1 MGQTSNNFTIIKS
14 ITIILV
20 YASRLRYKLYFPK
33 AAIFFS
39 ILLFSLCNTPFFFL
53 SLCGT
58 SFSSCLCSS
67 FQRTSMRHPF
77 LTLYNKSAASHL
89 FLGIF
94 GFLIELGEFN
104 FTWLEIHINISSL
117 NEHFGV
123 GWTLVSTCTQ
133 QSPPPAHRWEEIFF
147 LSLQFFFVLVKST
160 QGLTFFIIFTN
171 NENTSLTS
179 IPFILK

>member
-1 MGQTSNNFTIIKS
+1 MQFLPIEIIFNLHPPIREVCSIKFLNSWTLAFFSGHRFHFNLALIPLVGSQTILSQILAIQNSNHTQEHKYLHRKLFLFEGKKITGQTPNNFTIIKS

-67 FQRTSMRHPF
+67 F
-77 LTLYNKSAASHL
+77 
-89 FLGIF
+89 
-94 GFLIELGEFN
+94 
-104 FTWLEIHINISSL
+104 
-117 NEHFGV
+117 
-123 GWTLVSTCTQ
+123 
-133 QSPPPAHRWEEIFF
+133 
-147 LSLQFFFVLVKST
+147 
-160 QGLTFFIIFTN
+160 
-171 NENTSLTS
+171 
-179 IPFILK
+179 

>member
-1 MGQTSNNFTIIKS
+1 MEQTPNNFTIIKS

-20 YASRLRYKLYFPK
+20 YASRLRYKLYFLK

-104 FTWLEIHINISSL
+104 FTWLEIHININSL
-117 NEHFGV
+117 SEHYFGV
-123 GWTLVSTCTQ
+123 GWTLVSTCNQ
-133 QSPPPAHRWEEIFF
+133 H
-147 LSLQFFFVLVKST
+147 
-160 QGLTFFIIFTN
+160 
-171 NENTSLTS
+171 
-179 IPFILK
+179 